1 MSIEDV
7 KLLIVSAKSAEREV
21 SRFRAEIDK
30 KREELIGIP
39 SALCVDKVV
48 TSEKIS
54 MPERVYFRLEQLY
67 DLYSAALQRQ
77 YEKLTQLESAIA
89 ELDTIEQEIVRAWI
103 DGKTEEQ
110 IGATIGY
117 TGRTVRNYKRRI
129 LLKLANKQSLPP
141 IS

>member
-7 KLLIVSAKSAEREV
+7 KLLILSAQSAEREV
-21 SRFRAEIDK
+21 ARFRSEIDK

-39 SALCVDKVV
+39 SALCAEKVV
-48 TSEKIS
+48 ASEKIS

-67 DLYSAALQRQ
+67 NLYSAALQRQ
-77 YEKLTQLESAIA
+77 YEKLMQLESAIA

-110 IGATIGY
+110 IGAQVGFSRPTIS
-117 TGRTVRNYKRRI
+117 RYKRRI
-129 LLKLANKQSLPP
+129 LIKMSNIKVDTP
-141 IS
+141 

>member
-7 KLLIVSAKSAEREV
+7 KLLILSAKSAEREV
-21 SRFRAEIDK
+21 ARFRAEIDK

-39 SALCVDKVV
+39 SALCADKVV

-77 YEKLTQLESAIA
+77 YEKLTQLESAIS

>member
-7 KLLIVSAKSAEREV
+7 KLLIISAQSAEREV
-21 SRFRAEIDK
+21 ARFRSEIDK

-39 SALCVDKVV
+39 SALCADKVV
-48 TSEKIS
+48 ASEKIS

-67 DLYSAALQRQ
+67 NLYSSALQRQ

-110 IGATIGY
+110 IGAQVGFS
-117 TGRTVRNYKRRI
+117 RPTVSRYKRRI
-129 LLKLANKQSLPP
+129 LIKMSNIKVDTP
-141 IS
+141 